1 MYKIIIRTV
10 CLLFLFNLPLS
21 CLATVLL
28 PNNDISLGAVNGKVI
43 DANTVKIE
51 KTLDKDLFYID
62 LKKFKK
68 HINTIVIDNAYLKKT
83 NVENNLFTL
92 SFNPSLK
99 LKSTKA
105 EGTFL
110 IEARDEKNKVISKI
124 IPVQEG
130 DDINIPLPINTKIIV
145 MKARSPLEIILPKNF
160 RGDLG
165 VQLKVIGVKI

>member
-43 DANTVKIE
+43 DADTVKIE

-68 HINTIVIDNAYLKKT
+68 HINTIVIENAYLKKT
-83 NVENNLFTL
+83 NIENDFFVL

-110 IEARDEKNKVISKI
+110 IETRNEKNKVISKI
-124 IPVQEG
+124 IPVQVG

-145 MKARSPLEIILPKNF
+145 MKALSPLEIILPKNF
-160 RGDLG
+160 RGDYEVQFKIKG
-165 VQLKVIGVKI
+165 VEI